1 MPVETFR
8 PYLISA
14 FCCPLRHPI
23 HSVAN
28 SLFIYDLRFIIMP
41 LEDIQEKLLHNRK
54 CLHITS
60 VDNSQSTH
68 HRDVPWRIQ
77 AFLSH
82 YLLPVLLLHIPTL
95 LQKVS
100 KHGWWPF
107 LRSLDYWE
115 GHARRTVA
123 DDHVCEYPNQ
133 LLAGALDTFFDWLIS
148 LPLAVPARFRWS
160 DTHQIDHDGHD
171 TIILLVL
178 ETVINASRVREKK
191 LEAGNN

>member
-1 MPVETFR
+1 VVPTNNRRILRGKTKLWPRGGYECNLKTE
-8 PYLISA
+8 SA
-14 FCCPLRHPI
+14 IR
-23 HSVAN
+23 
-28 SLFIYDLRFIIMP
+28 R
-41 LEDIQEKLLHNRK
+41 QKLLGRPAHHNE
-54 CLHITS
+54 HG
-60 VDNSQSTH
+60 
-68 HRDVPWRIQ
+68 PWRIQ